1 MKSALTAERR
11 AILERVR
18 RVVFTNPFSVER
30 VRLDAEILNRPA
42 PLDRGISWN
51 PQKAEHLAAQQ
62 IGILAR
68 RELEAIP
75 AEERRR
81 LLTSGPDALFL
92 RDVICCLLF
101 HDYYI
106 RMDELIE
113 RTQRLD
119 PAEAHKQIVP
129 FYASFERELGK
140 WFEIQDEKPAN
151 EDAPGQSGEG
161 HLVVG
166 REWAARVFATCYQIR
181 RAFRFTY
188 DMIVGVSPS
197 MTRLRR
203 AVWDAIF
210 TRNLEWY
217 WRYLLGGM
225 ADFSTL
231 ITGPTGSGKEQIA
244 QAICRSQY
252 IPFNPSSR
260 KFETDDRALFI
271 ALNLAALSPTLMESE
286 LFGHVKGTFTGAVED
301 RDGLMSS
308 CSPHGA
314 VFLDEIGELAPELQV
329 KLLRVLQTRTFYPI
343 GGRKPRRFE
352 GRIVSATNQNV
363 AKLVHAG
370 KMREDFY
377 YRLTACQ
384 IESPSLRQRFDEEPE
399 EIVQLT
405 TFLLRRMLGSAHTE
419 LESQMIEAVEKA
431 TKQGR
436 PWRGNVRELE
446 QFLRQQ
452 LVGGE
457 ASTADP
463 LESEGGSWM
472 ERAGRS
478 EMTLDDVI
486 ANYCRAAYRRHGSWE
501 ATAKALDADWRT
513 IKKYGEDKA
522 PAEHKSQMTGREP
535 K

>member
-1 MKSALTAERR
+1 
-11 AILERVR
+11 
-18 RVVFTNPFSVER
+18 
-30 VRLDAEILNRPA
+30 
-42 PLDRGISWN
+42 
-51 PQKAEHLAAQQ
+51 
-62 IGILAR
+62 
-68 RELEAIP
+68 
-75 AEERRR
+75 
-81 LLTSGPDALFL
+81 
-92 RDVICCLLF
+92 
-101 HDYYI
+101 
-106 RMDELIE
+106 MDELIE
-113 RTQRLD
+113 RTLRLD
-119 PAEAHKQIVP
+119 PAEAHKQVVP

-140 WFEIQDEKPAN
+140 WFELRDDLPAN
-151 EDAPGQSGEG
+151 DDEVHTSDG

-197 MTRLRR
+197 MTHLRKE
-203 AVWDAIF
+203 VWDAIF
-210 TRNLEWY
+210 TRNLDWY
-217 WRYLLGGM
+217 WDYLIGRM

-252 IPFNPSSR
+252 IPFNPSTR

-301 RDGLMSS
+301 REGLMTG

-363 AKLVHAG
+363 VKLVREG

-405 TFLLRRMLGSAHTE
+405 TFLLRRMLGAAHKE
-419 LESQMIEAVEKA
+419 LENQMITAVTKA
-431 TKQGR
+431 TKLGR

-452 LVGGE
+452 LVGGD
-457 ASTADP
+457 ALTPTDP
-463 LESEGGSWM
+463 LESTGGDWLD
-472 ERAGRS
+472 RASRC
-478 EMTLDDVI
+478 ELKLDELT
-486 ANYCRAAYRRHGSWE
+486 ANYCRVAYARHGSWD

-513 IKKYGEDKA
+513 IKKYGDA
-522 PAEHKSQMTGREP
+522 RAESEKPQSEKPQRHKDT
-535 K
+535 KV